1 MGELKAGDTVDLR
14 IAMLVRGKI
23 VKIVD
28 DTVTVKWRTGVGYA
42 RTTTVEQK
50 ADLQRAPEPGTG
62 TVDNY
67 CRIHGVLRIT
77 PAMAAGVT
85 DRVWEL
91 NELIP

>member
-1 MGELKAGDTVDLR
+1 MPR
-14 IAMLVRGKI
+14 S
-23 VKIVD
+23 
-28 DTVTVKWRTGVGYA
+28 
-42 RTTTVEQK
+42 
-50 ADLQRAPEPGTG
+50 RALGQF
-62 TVDNY
+62 DNC